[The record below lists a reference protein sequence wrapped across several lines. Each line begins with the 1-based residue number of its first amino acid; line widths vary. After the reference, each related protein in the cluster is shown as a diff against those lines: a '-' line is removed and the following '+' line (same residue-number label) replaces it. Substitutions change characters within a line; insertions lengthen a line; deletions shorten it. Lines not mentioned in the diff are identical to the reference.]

1 MRISDWS
8 SDVCS
13 SDLGARAVPLGFAV
27 EDVCLWRSAQDG
39 NFYAIAVGEG
49 GRIDQ
54 QLVFTSADGK
64 VDARQAR
71 QFNLASE
78 AKHCVADDRSGAL
91 YIAEEAV
98 GIWRFDADPEAEIA
112 PTLVDA
118 ARLGRISKEVGGVAL
133 YDGGPGA
140 DWLIASDASS
150 GHVFV
155 YDRAADDRWLGAV
168 SLTGADI
175 GRAHV

>member
-13 SDLGARAVPLGFAV
+13 SDL
-27 EDVCLWRSAQDG
+27 
-39 NFYAIAVGEG
+39 
-49 GRIDQ
+49 
-54 QLVFTSADGK
+54 
-64 VDARQAR
+64 
-71 QFNLASE
+71 FNLASE

-140 DWLIASDASS
+140 DWRSEEHTSELQSLMRISYAVYCLQKKTTEPPRTQAS
-150 GHVFV
+150 
-155 YDRAADDRWLGAV
+155 
-168 SLTGADI
+168 TK
-175 GRAHV
+175 

>member
-1 MRISDWS
+1 MLGWQAITLAVVAETTNNSLRFFAYRDGVLSEI
-8 SDVCS
+8 
-13 SDLGARAVPLGFAV
+13 GARAVPLGFAV
-27 EDVCLWRSAQDG
+27 EDVCLWRIAQDG
-39 NFYAIAVGEG
+39 NFYSIAVCEG

-54 QLVFTSADGK
+54 QLVVTSADGK

-98 GIWRFDADPEAEIA
+98 GIWRFDADPAAEIE

-118 ARLGRISKEVGGVAL
+118 ARPGRSNKEVGGVAH
-133 YDGGPGA
+133 YDGGPGP
-140 DWLIASDASS
+140 DWLIASERRRARAST
-150 GHVFV
+150 
-155 YDRAADDRWLGAV
+155 YAPAAP
-168 SLTGADI
+168 
-175 GRAHV
+175 